1 MISFQN
7 KKVLVTGGSSGIGLA
22 IVTEFLNLG
31 AEVTNIDIA
40 DANVDHKNLKTVIF
54 DLKDIKKIPELIQ
67 DISIDFDILIN
78 NVGILQKLDL
88 LSVTVEDFQKVFDIN
103 FMAAFVLTK
112 EISQNFIKKS
122 INGKIVNI
130 SSINGQVGIPS
141 QFSYGISKASLNHL
155 TKLSAI
161 TLAKHNILVNAVC
174 PGSIK
179 TNIYEDFYK
188 DANTYVVQRTPLKRW
203 GTPTEVANL
212 VLFLSSDKNT
222 YITGECINIDGGR
235 LCLNFFSKD

>member
-1 MISFQN
+1 
-7 KKVLVTGGSSGIGLA
+7 
-22 IVTEFLNLG
+22 
-31 AEVTNIDIA
+31 
-40 DANVDHKNLKTVIF
+40 
-54 DLKDIKKIPELIQ
+54 
-67 DISIDFDILIN
+67 
-78 NVGILQKLDL
+78 
-88 LSVTVEDFQKVFDIN
+88 
-103 FMAAFVLTK
+103 
-112 EISQNFIKKS
+112 
-122 INGKIVNI
+122 
-130 SSINGQVGIPS
+130 
-141 QFSYGISKASLNHL
+141 
-155 TKLSAI
+155 
-161 TLAKHNILVNAVC
+161 LAKHNILVNAVC